1 MSKKLISLVPVF
13 LSLILPLPVMAY
25 QPVMYQSWQE
35 RLLSHGFPDL
45 IFLTILPIVLLA
57 LVFIIGYFSYR
68 SIAKKNFFKSL
79 INITL
84 AVILIL
90 AEVLLIQNSIPSWS
104 FIFGDR
110 EKPIVDN
117 VLYKMEFYGD
127 GLYKPDAKILTT
139 AEYEVSNPDNN
150 FGLGG
155 VFYRVAS
162 TEVKKKSSTEFSV
175 YLSFVKE
182 TSSIAG
188 KSETPNTIGFW
199 YSNGKYGGTLTYP
212 IKEWY
217 EEPSALDKKQG
228 IEKIYHQQS
237 IGLLGIYYDI
247 NSDKWDRIK
256 IGLLEYL
263 EKQKGRRIMPIR

>member
-1 MSKKLISLVPVF
+1 MIKKLIILTPVV
-13 LSLILPLPVMAY
+13 LSLILAFPVMAY
-25 QPVMYQSWQE
+25 TPVMYKSWQE
-35 RLLSHGFPDL
+35 RLFSHGFPDL

-57 LVFIIGYFSYR
+57 LAFITGCFSYR

-79 INITL
+79 VNITV
-84 AVILIL
+84 AAILIL
-90 AEVLLIQNSIPSWS
+90 AEVLLIQNSIPSWL
-104 FIFGDR
+104 FILGG
-110 EKPIVDN
+110 KPIVDVDN
-117 VLYKMEFYGD
+117 IMHRMEFYGE
-127 GLYKPDAKILTT
+127 GLYKSDTEILAT
-139 AEYEVSNPDNN
+139 AEYEVLSPDNN
-150 FGLGG
+150 FRLNGI
-155 VFYRVAS
+155 FYKVVS

-182 TSSIAG
+182 ASSITG

-199 YSNGKYGGTLTYP
+199 YSNGGYGGTLTYP

-256 IGLLEYL
+256 IGLLEYV
-263 EKQKGRRIMPIR
+263 EKQKGRRIMPI